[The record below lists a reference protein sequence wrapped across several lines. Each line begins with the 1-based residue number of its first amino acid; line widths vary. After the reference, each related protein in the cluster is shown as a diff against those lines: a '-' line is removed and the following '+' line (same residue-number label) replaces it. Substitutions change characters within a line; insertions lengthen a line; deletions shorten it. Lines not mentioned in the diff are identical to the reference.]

1 MVRSILAPAFDLVIR
16 HIKRIGLRL
25 SVKFRRSLPSFMRA
39 PAIDDRVV
47 TPEGLFRF
55 KPPLDIVDPALNP
68 APLPAG
74 VL

>member
-1 MVRSILAPAFDLVIR
+1 MVRSLLAPAFDLVIR
-16 HIKRIGLRL
+16 HIKRRALRL
-25 SVKFRRSLPSFMRA
+25 SVKFRRLLPSVMRA

-55 KPPLDIVDPALNP
+55 KPLFDSFDPALNSE
-68 APLPAG
+68 PLPAG